1 LEENTK
7 GFLSRRLGL
16 FPITNIVIANMIGAG
31 IFTTSGLLMAD
42 LKNPMLM
49 LLLWLVGGI
58 IAFTGALCYGE
69 IGASIPKAGG
79 EYAFLS
85 RLYNQ
90 KLGFL
95 SGWVSFVVGF
105 SAPIAASSIGFS
117 EYLYRA
123 IPYIF
128 DVSWIGIGGMKKIY
142 SIVIILVF
150 TLVHLKGVDFGT
162 KVQNYLTLMKV
173 VLVVGLI
180 LFGFFLGNGDF
191 NNLSQS
197 SPLLPVNVSWK
208 TIGLSLMWIMFAFS
222 GWNASVYIGSE
233 IKKPERNIPLS
244 LLIGTGVVS
253 LLYLLLNLLFI
264 YAIPAKEMEGVIAI
278 GGLAIGKLFGAN
290 FESIFS
296 LLVAF
301 ALFSSISAFIILGPR
316 VYFAMSKDGHFFKF
330 ASKIHPKYQVPVYS
344 ILFQGVISIVIIL
357 SGTFDQILTYMG
369 FSLGIFPIVT
379 IFGIFKLRKQ
389 KLSKLKLPG
398 YPITPIVFIMA
409 GVTMLILSFL
419 ERPMESSIAILT
431 ILAGLPAYYLF
442 GKQKRKNT
450 ENQ

>member
-1 LEENTK
+1 
-7 GFLSRRLGL
+7 
-16 FPITNIVIANMIGAG
+16 MIGAG

-42 LKNPMLM
+42 LKNPMIM
-49 LLLWLVGGI
+49 LLLWLFGGI
-58 IAFTGALCYGE
+58 IAFTGAMCYGE

-79 EYAFLS
+79 EYAFLTK
-85 RLYNQ
+85 LYSPR
-90 KLGFL
+90 LGFL
-95 SGWVSFVVGF
+95 SGWISFVVGF

-142 SIVIILVF
+142 SIIIIMIF
-150 TLVHLKGVDFGT
+150 TLVHLRGVDFGA

-173 VLVVGLI
+173 LLVVGLI

-191 NNLSQS
+191 ANLRPAEAT
-197 SPLLPVNVSWK
+197 PLLKTGWK
-208 TIGLSLMWIMFAFS
+208 TIGLSLMWIMFAYS

-233 IKKPERNIPLS
+233 IKNPERNIPLS

-264 YAIPAKEMEGVIAI
+264 YAIPSHEMEGVIAV
-278 GGLAIGKLFGAN
+278 GGLAIGKLFGPDY
-290 FESIFS
+290 ESFFS

-316 VYFAMSKDGHFFKF
+316 VYFAMSKDGHFFRF
-330 ASKIHPKYQVPVYS
+330 ASKVHPKYQVPTYS
-344 ILFQGVISIVIIL
+344 IIFQGIISVVIIL

-369 FSLGIFPIVT
+369 FSLGIFPIIT
-379 IFGIFKLRKQ
+379 IFGIFKLRK
-389 KLSKLKLPG
+389 KNLSKLKLPG
-398 YPITPIVFIMA
+398 YPFTPMIYILA
-409 GVTMLILSFL
+409 GITMLTLSFM
-419 ERPMESSIAILT
+419 ERPLESSIAILT

-442 GKQKRKNT
+442 GKQRAKKGS
-450 ENQ
+450 

>member
-1 LEENTK
+1 MEDQHNH
-7 GFLSRRLGL
+7 FLTRRLGL

-49 LLLWLVGGI
+49 LILWFVGGV
-58 IAFTGALCYGE
+58 IAFTGAMCYGE

-79 EYAFLS
+79 EYAILS
-85 RLYNQ
+85 RLYNP

-105 SAPIAASSIGFS
+105 SAPIAASAIGFS

-123 IPYIF
+123 MPYIF
-128 DVSWIGIGGMKKIY
+128 EFSWIGVGGAKKIY
-142 SIVIILVF
+142 SILIILIF
-150 TLVHLKGVDFGT
+150 TLVHLRGVDFGT

-173 VLVVGLI
+173 LLVVGLI

-191 NNLSQS
+191 GNLK
-197 SPLLPVNVSWK
+197 PVEEISMGKLDWK

-244 LLIGTGVVS
+244 LLIGTGVVA
-253 LLYLLLNLLFI
+253 LLYLLLNVLFI
-264 YAIPAKEMEGVIAI
+264 YAIPPKEMEGVIAI
-278 GGLAIGKLFGAN
+278 GGLATGKLFGQN
-290 FESIFS
+290 FEPIFS
-296 LLVAF
+296 LFIAF

-316 VYFAMSKDGHFFKF
+316 VYFAMSADGHFFKF
-330 ASKIHPKYQVPVYS
+330 ASRIHPKYQVPTYS
-344 ILFQGVISIVIIL
+344 IIFQAIISIVIIL

-369 FSLGIFPIVT
+369 FSLGIFPIIT
-379 IFGIFKLRKQ
+379 IFGLFKLRKQ
-389 KLSKLKLPG
+389 NKSVLKLPG
-398 YPITPIVFIMA
+398 YPFTPIIYILA
-409 GVTMLILSFL
+409 GVMMLFLSFL

-442 GKQKRKNT
+442 GRKK
-450 ENQ
+450 